1 MLLNRLQFG
10 LPADPWAGL
19 GLETANGARVR
30 SVVDAAI
37 ASRALVS
44 IVGPRGIGKTHAWR
58 AALRRRDNVAVI
70 EPLRLDRERL
80 HIGDIATAVVCALSD
95 ERPRHG
101 GEARSGQV
109 RRLLGTAST
118 HREIALVIDD
128 AHVLHAATLR
138 ALKRLRELSWRGR
151 SPLLAVV
158 LLGQMDRAGAIPEVG
173 LRTSTVT
180 LAGLTAAEAEAALDA
195 CAGRAL
201 AAGVAARL
209 AASPRA
215 RTWLDL
221 QRLLDD
227 SLAEAIARGD
237 RAVTPEVA
245 AAVLETAPVAT
256 HAGVARV
263 RRPAGASPRP
273 PPTTCSAAAASP
285 DAHARTDRPPHHPR
299 PGPRHPCRHRTP
311 GDRRRGL
318 PRAAA
323 GGLGRDDVKGADQ
336 APGVAAP
343 PRAAGADAGAG
354 ADGASAAAAP
364 FPAARRPRGAAHGV
378 SRAAHAH

>member
-19 GLETANGARVR
+19 GMETADGSRVR
-30 SVVDAAI
+30 NVVGAAI

-44 IVGPRGIGKTHAWR
+44 IVGPRGIGKTHALR
-58 AALRRRDNVAVI
+58 AALRGRDDVAVI

-80 HIGDIATAVVCALSD
+80 HVGDIATAAVRALSD

-109 RRLLGTAST
+109 RRLLGMTSA
-118 HREIALVIDD
+118 HQEIALIIDD
-128 AHVLHAATLR
+128 AHVLHPATLR
-138 ALKRLRELSWRGR
+138 ALKRLRELAWRGR
-151 SPLLAVV
+151 SPLLTVV

-173 LRTSTVT
+173 LRTSTVP

-195 CAGRAL
+195 CAGKVL
-201 AAGVAARL
+201 AAGVASRL

-237 RAVTPEVA
+237 SAVSLAVA
-245 AAVLETAPVAT
+245 GAVLETAPVAAS
-256 HAGVARV
+256 AGGAGV
-263 RRPAGASPRP
+263 RRP
-273 PPTTCSAAAASP
+273 T
-285 DAHARTDRPPHHPR
+285 
-299 PGPRHPCRHRTP
+299 
-311 GDRRRGL
+311 
-318 PRAAA
+318 
-323 GGLGRDDVKGADQ
+323 
-336 APGVAAP
+336 
-343 PRAAGADAGAG
+343 
-354 ADGASAAAAP
+354 GASAAAADDVL
-364 FPAARRPRGAAHGV
+364 ARRGV
-378 SRAAHAH
+378 A

>member
-19 GLETANGARVR
+19 SMETADGARVR
-30 SVVDAAI
+30 NVVDAAI

-44 IVGPRGIGKTHAWR
+44 IVGPRGSGKTHALR
-58 AALRRRDNVAVI
+58 AVLRRRDDVALI

-80 HIGDIATAVVCALSD
+80 HIGDIATAVVRALSD

-109 RRLLGTAST
+109 RRLLGSAST
-118 HREIALVIDD
+118 GREIALVIDD
-128 AHVLHAATLR
+128 AHALHPATLR

-158 LLGQMDRAGAIPEVG
+158 LLGQTDRVGAIPEVG

-180 LAGLTAAEAEAALDA
+180 LAGLTATEAEAALDA

-201 AAGVAARL
+201 ADGVAEGL
-209 AASPRA
+209 AGSPRA

-227 SLAEAIARGD
+227 CLAEAIARGD
-237 RAVTPEVA
+237 SAVTAKA
-245 AAVLETAPVAT
+245 AATVLDTAPVVTA
-256 HAGVARV
+256 ADSGV
-263 RRPAGASPRP
+263 RRQS
-273 PPTTCSAAAASP
+273 
-285 DAHARTDRPPHHPR
+285 
-299 PGPRHPCRHRTP
+299 
-311 GDRRRGL
+311 
-318 PRAAA
+318 
-323 GGLGRDDVKGADQ
+323 
-336 APGVAAP
+336 
-343 PRAAGADAGAG
+343 
-354 ADGASAAAAP
+354 GASAAAVEDVL
-364 FPAARRPRGAAHGV
+364 ARRGV
-378 SRAAHAH
+378 A